1 MENKNREDKFVIY
14 DYTVILLF
22 IIIALFL
29 FQIVSLFMGKYIEG
43 YAYWYLL
50 YIIEPYETTMFRIF
64 QYIPLIGNYYIYI
77 LSFISS
83 VLTIVMVVLTL
94 KKNSDK
100 KLLEKLTNI
109 AICFYLITI
118 FLVYKPILNNNMRL
132 NVEKVDKLYFN
143 ENLDK
148 KYNID
153 DLILLDNQFKE
164 LVLFYANNLERDDN
178 RIKYDKDITKE
189 SVKSLQNISDEFYFL
204 KGKYINRIRDFTN
217 VYRKHNT
224 EGTVGLTMGYAIS
237 MDYSYEKIGLIQTA
251 THELC
256 HMKGLTRENE
266 TVFCQ
271 VIANSKYDDDVV
283 KYAGYLEAFT
293 RTTYALKLI
302 DFESTKTLSD
312 EVDSLCLTHNYQ
324 EICESH
330 RKDINNYIVGTNNI
344 QLKTYLLKDY
354 ENYQNGFIDFITKLV
369 NDYDAKITINK
380 EISLDEF
387 KYSINNNSYE
397 IALITVKIDKNTFNE
412 LYEDLNNYQ
421 NYFYSIYQFDENDEV
436 DEKLT
441 KQEYIEKYIKPYDHY
456 DKEIFFSSSYASYT
470 YDYERVTR
478 LFLEYFDGVDLLED
492 IKNTNE

>member
-1 MENKNREDKFVIY
+1 
-14 DYTVILLF
+14 
-22 IIIALFL
+22 
-29 FQIVSLFMGKYIEG
+29 
-43 YAYWYLL
+43 
-50 YIIEPYETTMFRIF
+50 
-64 QYIPLIGNYYIYI
+64 
-77 LSFISS
+77 
-83 VLTIVMVVLTL
+83 
-94 KKNSDK
+94 
-100 KLLEKLTNI
+100 
-109 AICFYLITI
+109 
-118 FLVYKPILNNNMRL
+118 
-132 NVEKVDKLYFN
+132 
-143 ENLDK
+143 
-148 KYNID
+148 
-153 DLILLDNQFKE
+153 
-164 LVLFYANNLERDDN
+164 
-178 RIKYDKDITKE
+178 
-189 SVKSLQNISDEFYFL
+189 
-204 KGKYINRIRDFTN
+204 
-217 VYRKHNT
+217 
-224 EGTVGLTMGYAIS
+224 MGYAIS

-421 NYFYSIYQFDENDEV
+421 NYFYSIYQFDENDEA

>member
-164 LVLFYANNLERDDN
+164 LVLYYANNLERDDN

-204 KGKYINRIRDFTN
+204 KGKYINRILMFIEN
-217 VYRKHNT
+217 
-224 EGTVGLTMGYAIS
+224 I
-237 MDYSYEKIGLIQTA
+237 IQRALLVLQWDMLLVWIT
-251 THELC
+251 L
-256 HMKGLTRENE
+256 MK
-266 TVFCQ
+266 
-271 VIANSKYDDDVV
+271 K
-283 KYAGYLEAFT
+283 
-293 RTTYALKLI
+293 
-302 DFESTKTLSD
+302 
-312 EVDSLCLTHNYQ
+312 
-324 EICESH
+324 
-330 RKDINNYIVGTNNI
+330 
-344 QLKTYLLKDY
+344 
-354 ENYQNGFIDFITKLV
+354 
-369 NDYDAKITINK
+369 
-380 EISLDEF
+380 
-387 KYSINNNSYE
+387 
-397 IALITVKIDKNTFNE
+397 
-412 LYEDLNNYQ
+412 
-421 NYFYSIYQFDENDEV
+421 
-436 DEKLT
+436 
-441 KQEYIEKYIKPYDHY
+441 
-456 DKEIFFSSSYASYT
+456 
-470 YDYERVTR
+470 
-478 LFLEYFDGVDLLED
+478 
-492 IKNTNE
+492 